1 MQNYVLLWPY
11 KKIYFVLLLEQS
23 EEGSLKHSI
32 RDADTSVSTFVIGR
46 IWQEFEFA
54 ERSEEQIRKL
64 VEYVDQ
70 DMRCFLLFTACVI
83 FFTVSGC

>member
-1 MQNYVLLWPY
+1 MQNYALLLPH
-11 KKIYFVLLLEQS
+11 KKIDFVMLLQQS

-32 RDADTSVSTFVIGR
+32 RVTDTSLPTFVIGR

-54 ERSEEQIRKL
+54 ERSKEQIRKL
-64 VEYVDQ
+64 VEYVNQ
-70 DMRCFLLFTACVI
+70 DMRCFLLFTVCPI